1 MNPPPSLTD
10 PEIEHVFE
18 ILRTLKK
25 QNVGIVFISHKLREV
40 MEICDRYTPC
50 CATASWCRK
59 ATSGM

>member
-1 MNPPPSLTD
+1 MNPPPRSPTRKSSTYS
-10 PEIEHVFE
+10 E

-40 MEICDRYTPC
+40 MEICDRYTVLRDGVMVV
-50 CATASWCRK
+50 AK